1 MYKVYIKNFKQ
12 GNTMVT
18 TEQLMF
24 SVPSSSGFPV
34 QKPIVKGNEDSA
46 ENFSFTMDSNSPYY
60 DSLIEFITMIRVV
73 YDGPSANET
82 DVIFYGKVLNIATS
96 TVYNTKNVTC
106 AGYYAFF
113 NDSYYEGKQEKFRS
127 KMTVA
132 QYYANIITNHNTMIP
147 DRQIQQGNLIGVT
160 LPLEE
165 EKYEPTSWSQSSSL
179 LSGLTNGY
187 GGHMKIRISGTTPY
201 LDWYKYYARDL
212 GDGLRPAVTVGV
224 NILDLSSESN
234 VNNIFTRVIPT
245 GSTNNNGKTIYIEG
259 YNGYQSKVMPVTYIR
274 NLYTDQE
281 LTDEFHDW
289 KDYRDAETNYG
300 VIYKPVSFPNADTQ
314 AKLWDEVKK
323 WIKES
328 FFGIAQSFT
337 VKAIDLHIQNDDYPK
352 ILLGDC
358 VDVTYLIVRN
368 GVPTWET
375 KKLVCKSITY
385 DLFNPENNSYTFGI
399 PSDLLDRN
407 KINKKSSKSTV
418 SGSFNKPP
426 PDNKQ
431 DFEITWHKVW
441 QMIGAIQV
449 ASGDTSNPLYPYGG
463 TDAAMV
469 YYNSGQVNGSVR
481 CYDPSEMPDNY
492 PMNHPDLWFDATN
505 IGKIPLS
512 GRTVKYVAY
521 SADRGIFA
529 YEERQDGPRVMYWYS
544 KEKGYKLQTPEAA
557 LSTFEK
563 FAKIIEEDTDTTW
576 GGSTAAN
583 SFRTNG
589 RMSGSVNKA
598 YDPNRCTAQQAAAD
612 PKLVFS
618 AELIGKFT
626 TNGALRYVA
635 LSEEY
640 GLFGFNSGARGIIP
654 ATHWYN
660 RTSGVKYDNTS
671 GLVSEEG
678 PGEFYATDSGTPD
691 GNKTILFGATELTGL
706 GSEGKVLVGYDLRTY
721 PDYQRKT
728 YAVGERVT
736 YDGDVYCCRIPVE
749 QAEDFNPSKWELI
762 GRWQVKIN
770 TPIAYRDKDGNDQ
783 LLDGFIRAR
792 DVKLDEIPSFKTK
805 LAVMDTL
812 IAGKITAGELTA
824 RGIEA
829 DIAYIRHLNSGNV
842 VADTSVYASFVR
854 GSTVRGDHIILNVQG
869 SQQNPTGSSYLDK
882 CYSGAYFTESN
893 GVITLNLTCADGSR
907 PNPQPSFNMAA
918 TQFYLD
924 EVAAAHDE
932 GGKTAFFTRTNGG
945 PLEPGAS
952 SRIRCYYMSH
962 DNITSYPDEPTESGK
977 FIDLT
982 ISARS
987 LRLRT
992 PGAAV
997 TPGTSAQTILPGDDS
1012 GGTPYDGLA
1021 QVVVA
1026 GDADLIPSNIRKNTS
1041 IFGKV
1046 GTLDPDA
1053 TGKSAFFTV
1062 TKINMNPGES
1072 CTIDAYYTKD
1082 SGGLAR
1088 PDTPTTTGYY
1098 ISKTVQANT
1107 DDNLKP
1113 ENIRDGVT
1121 IFGKT
1126 GNYSLSN
1133 MEPDCYPGGDSDIK
1147 KNQAGNS
1154 GCVNL
1159 GKLATALVDTS
1170 YGYYVHFYIGIK
1182 DTSTGT
1188 IVSGSKKKYSIRQ
1201 LHTYE

>member
-165 EKYEPTSWSQSSSL
+165 EKYEPTSWSQSSNL

-368 GVPTWET
+368 GVSTWET

-441 QMIGAIQV
+441 QIIGTIPV

-463 TDAAMV
+463 TDAAMT
-469 YYNSGQVNGSVR
+469 YRNSGQVTGSVK
-481 CYDPSEMPDNY
+481 CYDPSEMPDIY
-492 PMNHPDLWFDATN
+492 PMQHLDLWFDATN
-505 IGKIPLS
+505 IGKIVLP
-512 GRTVKYVAY
+512 GRTVKYVAV
-521 SADRGIFA
+521 SGDRGLFA
-529 YEERQDGPRVMYWYS
+529 YEIRENCPRVMYWYS
-544 KEKGYKLQTPEAA
+544 KEKGYKLQTPESA

-563 FAKIIEEDTDTTW
+563 FAKMIEEDTDATW
-576 GGSTAAN
+576 GGTTAAN
-583 SFRTNG
+583 SFRDNK
-589 RMSGSVNKA
+589 RISGSVNKA
-598 YDPNRCTAQQAAAD
+598 YDPTRCTAQEAAAD

-626 TNGALRYVA
+626 TNNQLRYVA

-678 PGEFYATDSGTPD
+678 TGDVYATDSDTPD
-691 GNKTILFGATELTGL
+691 GNKTVFLKTKEIFIDPVTGL
-706 GSEGKVLVGYDLRTY
+706 PSSQGVAVFGYDLTGTGDNWKVKLNVPIQY
-721 PDYQRKT
+721 VNK
-728 YAVGERVT
+728 
-736 YDGDVYCCRIPVE
+736 DGQTVITDGFVS
-749 QAEDFNPSKWELI
+749 ASDFNLE
-762 GRWQVKIN
+762 
-770 TPIAYRDKDGNDQ
+770 
-783 LLDGFIRAR
+783 
-792 DVKLDEIPSFKTK
+792 EIPSFKTK
-805 LAVMDTL
+805 LAVVDVL
-812 IAGKITAGELTA
+812 VAGKVDAVD
-824 RGIEA
+824 IEA
-829 DIAYIRHLNSGNV
+829 DLAYIRNIN
-842 VADTSVYASFVR
+842 
-854 GSTVRGDHIILNVQG
+854 GDHITANTAVWASNGNFTNVTAG
-869 SQQNPTGSSYLDK
+869 TV
-882 CYSGAYFTESN
+882 ESN
-893 GVITLNLTCADGSR
+893 VINYRITGMSPINILSKIYATYRFLEDNGTIKLQATVMNNQAGGYVDLA
-907 PNPQPSFNMAA
+907 NFNMAA
-918 TQFYLD
+918 TQFYMD
-924 EVAAAHDE
+924 AVAAAHDA

-952 SRIRCYYMSH
+952 TTIACYYLDH
-962 DNITSYPDEPTESGK
+962 DDVIRSPDEPTTSGHFK
-977 FIDLT
+977 NLT

-997 TPGTSAQTILPGDDS
+997 TPSTSAQTILPGKDS
-1012 GGTPYDGLA
+1012 GETPYDGLS

-1026 GDADLIPSNIRKNTS
+1026 GDSDLVAGNIK
-1041 IFGKV
+1041 
-1046 GTLDPDA
+1046 
-1053 TGKSAFFTV
+1053 
-1062 TKINMNPGES
+1062 
-1072 CTIDAYYTKD
+1072 KD
-1082 SGGLAR
+1082 
-1088 PDTPTTTGYY
+1088 
-1098 ISKTVQANT
+1098 
-1107 DDNLKP
+1107 
-1113 ENIRDGVT
+1113 VT
-1121 IFGKT
+1121 IFGVKGSYEGSGGSIVQNDIQIGSYGTSQYGVPANNMRDQILDAISDRTYFSFTVTVKGVPKT
-1126 GNYSLSN
+1126 YSL
-1133 MEPDCYPGGDSDIK
+1133 DF
-1147 KNQAGNS
+1147 
-1154 GCVNL
+1154 
-1159 GKLATALVDTS
+1159 
-1170 YGYYVHFYIGIK
+1170 VH
-1182 DTSTGT
+1182 
-1188 IVSGSKKKYSIRQ
+1188 
-1201 LHTYE
+1201 

>member
-46 ENFSFTMDSNSPYY
+46 ENFSFTMESNSPYY

-187 GGHMKIRISGTTPY
+187 GGHMKIRISGTIPY

-337 VKAIDLHIQNDDYPK
+337 VKAIDLHIQNGDYPK

-385 DLFNPENNSYTFGI
+385 DLFNPESNSYTFGI

-431 DFEITWHKVW
+431 DLEITWHKVW
-441 QMIGAIQV
+441 QIIGAIPV
-449 ASGDTSNPLYPYGG
+449 ASGDTTNPLYPYGG
-463 TDAAMV
+463 TDAAMSFK
-469 YYNSGQVNGSVR
+469 NSGEINGSVK
-481 CYDPSEMPDNY
+481 CYDPSEMPDIY
-492 PMNHPDLWFDATN
+492 PMQHLDLWFDATN
-505 IGKIPLS
+505 IGKIVLP

-529 YEERQDGPRVMYWYS
+529 YEGRQDGPRVMYWYS

-576 GGSTAAN
+576 GGTTAAN

-589 RMSGSVNKA
+589 RVSGSVNKA
-598 YDPNRCTAQQAAAD
+598 YDPTRCTAQEAAAD

-626 TNGALRYVA
+626 TNNQLRYVA

-706 GSEGKVLVGYDLRTY
+706 GSEGKALFGYDLRTY
-721 PDYQRKT
+721 PDYEQKP

-736 YDGDVYCCRIPVE
+736 HNGEVYCCRKKITTGE
-749 QAEDFNPSKWELI
+749 AFDPSKWEAV
-762 GRWQVKIN
+762 GRWQIKIN
-770 TPIAYRDKDGNDQ
+770 TPIAYTDKDGNDQ
-783 LLDGFIRAR
+783 LLDGFVRAR
-792 DVKLDEIPSFKTK
+792 DVKLDDIPSFRTK
-805 LAVMDTL
+805 LAVIDAAFIGVVYSDT
-812 IAGKITAGELTA
+812 IYA
-824 RGIEA
+824 RME
-829 DIAYIRHLNSGNV
+829 
-842 VADTSVYASFVR
+842 
-854 GSTVRGDHIILNVQG
+854 
-869 SQQNPTGSSYLDK
+869 YLDK
-882 CYSGAYFTESN
+882 LMANSIDASVYVRAGHIVGNNLSGNEVKSKDFVLEYGTGTPPPTSHLGKCYNGAYFTESN
-893 GVITLNLTCADGSR
+893 GVITLNLSCADGTS

-918 TQFYLD
+918 TQFYMD

-987 LRLRT
+987 LRLTQPR
-992 PGAAV
+992 AAIV
-997 TPGTSAQTILPGDDS
+997 PTTTSQEILPGNDT
-1012 GGTPYDGLA
+1012 GGVPYDGLSR
-1021 QVVVA
+1021 VVVA
-1026 GDADLIPSNIRKNTS
+1026 GSSDLLPANIKSGKS
-1041 IFGKV
+1041 IFNVSGS
-1046 GTLDPDA
+1046 LDPDA

-1088 PDTPTTTGYY
+1088 PDTPTTPGYY
-1098 ISKTVQANT
+1098 ISQTVQANT
-1107 DDNLKP
+1107 DENLKE
-1113 ENIRDGVT
+1113 ENIKRGVI

-1126 GNYSLSN
+1126 GSYTASVANNDIQIGSYINTAS
-1133 MEPDCYPGGDSDIK
+1133 EPGLLPH
-1147 KNQAGNS
+1147 AGLWVPANTMRDTI
-1154 GCVNL
+1154 
-1159 GKLATALVDTS
+1159 LAAINNHNWFGFKVT
-1170 YGYYVHFYIGIK
+1170 
-1182 DTSTGT
+1182 
-1188 IVSGSKKKYSIRQ
+1188 VSGTSATKYYKMKFS
-1201 LHTYE
+1201 